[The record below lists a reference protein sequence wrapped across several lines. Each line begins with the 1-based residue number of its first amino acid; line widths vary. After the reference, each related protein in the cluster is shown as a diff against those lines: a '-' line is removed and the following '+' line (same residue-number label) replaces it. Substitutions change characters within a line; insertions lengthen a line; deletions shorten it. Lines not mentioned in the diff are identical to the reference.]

1 MRDSPFL
8 KDNHEDYEEKIKIN
22 ENRVVLCKEIIP
34 DSYWAFVNQIWS
46 LLINSFQATMDFE
59 IRKKI
64 VINLSRIIS
73 FSDGKG
79 LKKIRGIEMI
89 SGLLAS
95 MINQSKSTMNKELP
109 MNNNHQKLQFEKKN
123 ETDVDML
130 ESDDEVDEISQ
141 MNSSRK
147 SGSDDASVNSIAYY

>member
-109 MNNNHQKLQFEKKN
+109 MIIIIKSYSLKRKMRQMLICSKVMTKLTRSAK
-123 ETDVDML
+123 
-130 ESDDEVDEISQ
+130 
-141 MNSSRK
+141 
-147 SGSDDASVNSIAYY
+147 